1 MKKGKEILS
10 IVDNID
16 IAEKEYTS
24 IKVDFTE
31 IDKERLKRNLTS
43 KILSRKKKVKKYIM
57 AASLSAIFI
66 LSGTFLYKPAFAND
80 IKFIQP
86 IYERLGYYKEYQDYT
101 NYIGKSVEDKGYK
114 FTVDNMVGT
123 KDRLV
128 IGIKIE
134 SNNPLPKNCKN
145 DFMCLATPNGTRGGG
160 ASSYKSYFL
169 NDKTLILLLETKSEV
184 EYSKFGDINI
194 NIHNI
199 KIGEADYNVNK
210 DHIAEELN
218 VNFNFKVDFSRA
230 FANSSEIK
238 VDKSFDI
245 NGSKKRINSIES
257 NILGTILKGKV
268 DNYNKAYDYSKDNIF
283 IYMLKVDDK
292 IYTESSSSTYNDK
305 MSIIFNGA
313 TYDKLKNSKEIS
325 LIPIRSL
332 YNNNERNNKV
342 DNALK
347 NLKLGDMITTNGI
360 EYPDKIYFSD
370 NRVGEFY
377 KVEREKNII
386 RIYFKGEGEILPLVA
401 RTYLDGYYNEE
412 KTDENINLE
421 YYDGTIY
428 KDKNVINGYIKEFKV
443 NDETSF
449 KLGYFNEPLVDGLLK
464 VDSEIKLK

>member
-1 MKKGKEILS
+1 MKKEKEILS

-16 IAEKEYTS
+16 IDEKEYAS

-31 IDKERLKRNLTS
+31 IDKERLKRNLKG
-43 KILSRKKKVKKYIM
+43 KILNRKKKVKKYIM
-57 AASLSAIFI
+57 AASISAIFI

-114 FTVDNMVGT
+114 FTVDNIVGT

-134 SNNPLPKNCKN
+134 SNNPLPKSCKN
-145 DFMCLATPNGTRGGG
+145 DFMCFATPKGARGGG
-160 ASSYKSYFL
+160 SSSYKAYFL
-169 NDKTLILLLETKSEV
+169 NDKTLILLLETESSDV
-184 EYSKFGDINI
+184 YSKFGDIDI

-199 KIGEADYNVNK
+199 KIDKADYNVNN
-210 DHIAEELN
+210 DHIGEELN
-218 VNFNFKVDFSRA
+218 VNFNLKVDFSRS

-238 VDKSFDI
+238 INKSFDI

-257 NILGTILKGKV
+257 NILGTVLKGKV
-268 DNYNKAYDYSKDNIF
+268 DNYNKAYDHSKDNIF
-283 IYMLKVDDK
+283 TYMLKVDDK
-292 IYTESSSSTYNDK
+292 IYTESSSSMYDDK
-305 MSIIFNGA
+305 LSIIFDGA
-313 TYDKLKNSKEIS
+313 TYDKLKNAKEIS

-332 YNNNERNNKV
+332 YNTNERNNKV

-347 NLKLGDMITTNGI
+347 NLKHGDMITADGI
-360 EYPDKIYFSD
+360 EYPSKIYFSD

-377 KVEREKNII
+377 KVERERNTI
-386 RIYFKGEGEILPLVA
+386 RMYFKGEGEILPFVT

-421 YYDGTIY
+421 YYNGIIY
-428 KDKNVINGYIKEFKV
+428 KDKNVLNGYIKEFKV

-449 KLGYFNEPLVDGLLK
+449 KLGYFNEPLIDGLLK